1 MTRTAPSS
9 WTLALAVTLGACALA
24 GEPPPKVKPAPS
36 IAPAPK
42 TQESS
47 AEKKLTIVFT
57 GDNGG
62 EVAPC
67 G

>member
-1 MTRTAPSS
+1 MKPLV
-9 WTLALAVTLGACALA
+9 LAALFLSTVA
-24 GEPPPKVKPAPS
+24 FA
-36 IAPAPK
+36 APA
-42 TQESS
+42 QE
-47 AEKKLTIVFT
+47 KHLTLFFT

>member
-1 MTRTAPSS
+1 MRALTVLLGV
-9 WTLALAVTLGACALA
+9 LALPALG
-24 GEPPPKVKPAPS
+24 
-36 IAPAPK
+36 
-42 TQESS
+42 
-47 AEKKLTIVFT
+47 AEKKLTLLFT

>member
-1 MTRTAPSS
+1 VRS
-9 WTLALAVTLGACALA
+9 ALVCAALFA
-24 GEPPPKVKPAPS
+24 STFAF
-36 IAPAPK
+36 A
-42 TQESS
+42 
-47 AEKKLTIVFT
+47 AEKKLAVIFT

>member
-1 MTRTAPSS
+1 MTPAHAART
-9 WTLALAVTLGACALA
+9 LCLCALLLSAAAA
-24 GEPPPKVKPAPS
+24 G
-36 IAPAPK
+36 
-42 TQESS
+42 
-47 AEKKLTIVFT
+47 AEKRLTLFFT

>member
-1 MTRTAPSS
+1 MIRTAFLLSVLLFVP
-9 WTLALAVTLGACALA
+9 LAHADKQLIFL
-24 GEPPPKVKPAPS
+24 
-36 IAPAPK
+36 
-42 TQESS
+42 
-47 AEKKLTIVFT
+47 FT

>member
-1 MTRTAPSS
+1 MRLAALVPAL
-9 WTLALAVTLGACALA
+9 TLALAA
-24 GEPPPKVKPAPS
+24 APS
-36 IAPAPK
+36 LG
-42 TQESS
+42 
-47 AEKKLTIVFT
+47 AEKKLTLVFT